1 MHDSVS
7 EIFEIAAG
15 RYLSAVDA
23 EPNRSNQ
30 HEIGGLP
37 KVGFKSVLGT
47 PPKSD
52 KYLIRTT
59 MAYIPDEGDDA
70 PEIVRDTVSW
80 YDARWRKPD
89 RSPEYRLYYRNN
101 PVSTRIREGDLMI
114 IARKHDGELVILFT
128 PPDSSASLQLESLFG
143 LHSLEEKFARAQLPA
158 YSLSLPLKYLLE
170 ELGVQAIDLEDAEDD
185 LQLVLDRFP
194 SHFPRTSEF
203 SALARE
209 RFPAD
214 PIGNPDSTLLAWMER
229 EEALFRA
236 YERHVVSERLR
247 KGFGDDGEDVDE
259 FISFSLSVQN
269 RRKSRVGHAF
279 ENHLSEIFHRRS
291 LRYEKG
297 GRTRVTENESKPD
310 FLFPGFDEYHDPQFP
325 SDRLFLLGA
334 KTTCKDRWRQVLAE
348 GKRLDRKYL
357 ATLETGISVTQT
369 SEMISQQLELV
380 IPGPLHESFRAEQRP
395 VIWSLASFTDA
406 IACAQR

>member
-7 EIFEIAAG
+7 EIFEIAAA

-23 EPNRSNQ
+23 DPRRSNQ

-52 KYLIRTT
+52 KYLVGTT
-59 MAYIPDEGDDA
+59 MAYIPEEGDDT

-80 YDARWRKPD
+80 YDARWRNPD
-89 RSPEYRLYYRNN
+89 RSPEYRLYYRDN
-101 PVSTRIREGDLMI
+101 PVSARMREGDLMI

-128 PPDSSASLQLESLFG
+128 PPDSSAALQLEYLFG
-143 LHSLEEKFARAQLPA
+143 LNSLEDRFARALLPEH
-158 YSLSLPLKYLLE
+158 SLSLPLKYLLE
-170 ELGVQAIDLEDAEDD
+170 NLGVQAIEPQDAEDD
-185 LQLVLDRFP
+185 LQLLLDRFP
-194 SHFPRTSEF
+194 ASFPRTSEF

-209 RFPAD
+209 SLAAD
-214 PIGNPDSTLLAWMER
+214 PKGDPDNTLLAWMER

-247 KGFGDDGEDVDE
+247 KGFGEDGQDVDE

-279 ENHLSEIFHRRS
+279 ENHLSEIFDRKNLH
-291 LRYEKG
+291 YEKG
-297 GRTRVTENESKPD
+297 GRKRVTENESKPD
-310 FLFPGFDEYHDPQFP
+310 FLFPGFGEYHDPKFP
-325 SDRLFLLGA
+325 LNRLFLLGA

-348 GKRLDRKYL
+348 GQRLNRKYL
-357 ATLETGISVTQT
+357 ATLETGITETQT
-369 SEMISQQLELV
+369 SEMVSQGLELV
-380 IPGPLHESFRAEQRP
+380 VPEPLHKTFRPEQRTALC
-395 VIWSLASFTDA
+395 SLASFTEIVA
-406 IACAQR
+406 KTQG